1 VALEMIMAR
10 FLGGFPWGPLGVSQY
25 QLVPLIQ
32 IASVTGVYGVSFL
45 VVWSSLSFLSAGLTI
60 IQRPVPRSWWVAE
73 IFLPTLVVA
82 LAFNLGFRQ
91 IRQAPPPA
99 RTLEVTLVQPSIPQ
113 TLIWNSDKNVERFQ
127 GVLRLCEA
135 ALINRTDLLILP
147 ESAIPELLRYDE
159 ATARAVLGLARRHRI
174 WMIVDA
180 DDFKPHENATRAGDG
195 DFYNCS
201 FLIDRDGKLAD
212 QYRKRSL
219 VIFGEYIPLAR
230 WLPFLKWFTPI
241 QGGYT
246 PGDRAA
252 QFHLDDLDATVSPLI
267 CFEDVF
273 PQIGRGDVQAD
284 TDFLVN
290 LTNDGWFGR
299 SAAQWQQA
307 ASGLFRAVE
316 NGVPLIRCTNNGLT
330 CLIDPQGRIRQ
341 IFRDP
346 SGSIYG
352 SGFITLDLPLPPP
365 GQTHTPTFYNRHGDL
380 FGWTCT
386 AIAGLVLAWA
396 LLGPEHRTK
405 ET

>member
-1 VALEMIMAR
+1 MWI
-10 FLGGFPWGPLGVSQY
+10 
-25 QLVPLIQ
+25 
-32 IASVTGVYGVSFL
+32 
-45 VVWSSLSFLSAGLTI
+45 
-60 IQRPVPRSWWVAE
+60 AE
-73 IFLPTLVVA
+73 ILLPTLVVA

-91 IRQAPPPA
+91 IRQSPPPG
-99 RTLEVTLVQPSIPQ
+99 RTLKVTLLQPSIPQ
-113 TLIWNSDKNVERFQ
+113 TLIWNSDKNAERFRDM
-127 GVLRLCEA
+127 LALCEV
-135 ALINRTDLLILP
+135 ALTNRADLLIWP

-159 ATARAVLGLARRHRI
+159 DTAQAVLGMARRHRI
-174 WMIVDA
+174 WMIIDA
-180 DDFKPHENATRAGDG
+180 DDFKPREPAKRARDG

-201 FLIDRDGKLAD
+201 FLINREGKLAG

-246 PGDRAA
+246 PGERAA
-252 QFHLDDLDATVSPLI
+252 QFHLDDLEVTASPMI

-273 PQIGRGDVQAD
+273 PQLGRDDVQAD

-290 LTNDGWFGR
+290 LTNDSWFGQ
-299 SAAQWQQA
+299 SAAQLQQA
-307 ASGLFRAVE
+307 ATGLFRAVE

-352 SGFITLDLPLPPP
+352 PGFITLDLPLPPAGP
-365 GQTHTPTFYNRHGDL
+365 KTHAH
-380 FGWTCT
+380 
-386 AIAGLVLAWA
+386 
-396 LLGPEHRTK
+396 LL
-405 ET
+405 